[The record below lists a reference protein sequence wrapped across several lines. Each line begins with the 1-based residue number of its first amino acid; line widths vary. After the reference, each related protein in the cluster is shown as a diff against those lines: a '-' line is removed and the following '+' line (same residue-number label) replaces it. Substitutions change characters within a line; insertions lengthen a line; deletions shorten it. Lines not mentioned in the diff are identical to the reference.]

1 VRLPPPC
8 PRGPFA
14 LLPFA
19 AGIGYGS
26 AHSGQKLDAKSFPGA
41 EASHGRYGVTLTM
54 RAAVWLIERPRW
66 FKRAI
71 LIANDLVMLTVALWL
86 AYSLRWSQPYVPFTL
101 THWLLFAAAPIIG
114 VITFHMRGL
123 YKLVTRYIGPEGTTR
138 IYVAVLIAVLVW
150 ALLVLMVGVKNQ
162 PRSVVVIYGLIAA
175 GLIRFSRQWAA
186 SMLLRGAPQ
195 HRAVS
200 FTERKNVIIYG
211 AGTIGIQL
219 LRALNETGQFNM
231 VAFID
236 NNPSLAGQVVHGV
249 KVLRPGKIGKVITT
263 ENVKEVLLAMPSAL
277 RSERRA
283 AIKALAPFPVVVK
296 TLPALEEIASGH
308 VEVSDLRPID
318 VEDLLGRDPVAPELE
333 LLTAHVRGKVVMIT
347 GAGGSIGS
355 ELTRQLLELGPKALI
370 LFELS
375 EVALYE
381 IEMEIEEAQRQG
393 AKAPNAAGTSEAK
406 IVPVLGS
413 VLDRKLVA
421 RTIRDFD
428 VDVIYHA
435 AAYKHVPLVEMNPF
449 AGVQNNTFGTLALA
463 ETAKEL
469 GVERFVLVS
478 SDKAVRPTNVMGAS
492 KRLAELILQALA
504 EPRAAEPRVVEPRT
518 GSRGARTIFTMVRF
532 GNVLDS
538 SGSVVKR
545 FRNQIQAGGPVT
557 VTHKEIIRY
566 FMSIPEAA
574 QLVIQAGAMAS
585 GGEVFV
591 LDMGTPV
598 KIDDLARTMIRLSGL
613 EVRDEA
619 TPEGDIAIEYIG
631 LRRGEKL
638 YEELLIGENTTGTG
652 HPRIF
657 KNSEPFLAYAEL
669 VTALERLDDAI
680 QRLAEAELQDMLR
693 ATVEGYQPGTSG
705 HPATAKDEWQPV
717 SRTLH

>member
-1 VRLPPPC
+1 
-8 PRGPFA
+8 
-14 LLPFA
+14 
-19 AGIGYGS
+19 
-26 AHSGQKLDAKSFPGA
+26 
-41 EASHGRYGVTLTM
+41 M
-54 RAAVWLIERPRW
+54 NAAVWLIERPRW
-66 FKRAI
+66 FKRI
-71 LIANDLVMLTVALWL
+71 FLITNDIAMLTIALWA
-86 AYSLRWSQPYVPFTL
+86 AYSLRLSRFYAPESLGMTL
-101 THWLLFAAAPIIG
+101 LMAAAPIIG
-114 VITFHMRGL
+114 VVTFHLRGL
-123 YKLVTRYIGPEGTTR
+123 YKLVTRFIGPEGTTR
-138 IYVAVLIAVLVW
+138 ISVAVVIAVLAW
-150 ALLVLMVGVKNQ
+150 ALLVLMAGIKGH
-162 PRSVVVIYGLIAA
+162 PRSVVVIYGLIAL
-175 GLIRFSRQWAA
+175 GLIRLSRQWAGA
-186 SMLLRGAPQ
+186 LLLRLAPQ
-195 HRAVS
+195 HKPVS
-200 FTERKNVIIYG
+200 FDERKNVIIYG
-211 AGTIGIQL
+211 AGTMGVQL

-236 NNPSLAGQVVHGV
+236 NNPSLAGQMVHGV
-249 KVLRPGKIGKVITT
+249 KVLRPGKIGRMITK

-283 AIKALAPFPVVVK
+283 AIKALEPFPVVVK
-296 TLPALEEIASGH
+296 TLPALEEIASGR

-333 LLTAHVRGKVVMIT
+333 LLTGHVKDKVVMIT

-355 ELTRQLLELGPKALI
+355 ELTRQLLELGPKALV

-381 IEMEIEEAQRQG
+381 IDMEIEELKWRRSKQRD
-393 AKAPNAAGTSEAK
+393 APPLADTK
-406 IVPVLGS
+406 IIPVLGS

-421 RTIRDFD
+421 RIISTLG
-428 VDVIYHA
+428 VEVIYHA
-435 AAYKHVPLVEMNPF
+435 AAYKHVPLVEVNPF
-449 AGVQNNTFGTLALA
+449 AGLQNNTFGTLTLA
-463 ETAKEL
+463 EVAKEA
-469 GVERFVLVS
+469 GVKRFVLVS

-504 EPRAAEPRVVEPRT
+504 AP
-518 GSRGARTIFTMVRF
+518 RGATVFTMVRF

-545 FRNQIQAGGPVT
+545 FRNQIQAGGPLT
-557 VTHKEIIRY
+557 VTHPEIIRY

-613 EVRDEA
+613 EVRDA
-619 TPEGDIAIEYIG
+619 NNPEGDIDIEYIG

-638 YEELLIGENTTGTG
+638 YEELLIGENTTGTS

-657 KNSEPFLAYAEL
+657 KNSEPVLAYAEL
-669 VTALERLDDAI
+669 VAALERLDDAI
-680 QRLAEAELQDMLR
+680 QRQDEAVLQEMLR
-693 ATVEGYQPGTSG
+693 TIVEGYKPGSTG
-705 HPATAKDEWQPV
+705 HPASVKDEWQLV

>member
-1 VRLPPPC
+1 M
-8 PRGPFA
+8 
-14 LLPFA
+14 
-19 AGIGYGS
+19 GS
-26 AHSGQKLDAKSFPGA
+26 
-41 EASHGRYGVTLTM
+41 
-54 RAAVWLIERPRW
+54 AVWLIERPRW
-66 FKRAI
+66 FKRI
-71 LIANDLVMLTVALWL
+71 LLIVNDIVMLLIALWA
-86 AYSLRWSQPYVPFTL
+86 AYSLRLSQFYVPESFGMVV
-101 THWLLFAAAPIIG
+101 LFAAAPIIG
-114 VITFHMRGL
+114 VITFHLRGL
-123 YKLVTRYIGPEGTTR
+123 YKLVTRFIGPEGTAK
-138 IYVAVLIAVLVW
+138 IYVTVIIAVLVW
-150 ALLVLMVGVKNQ
+150 ALLVLLSGIKGH

-175 GLIRFSRQWAA
+175 GLIRVSRQWAA
-186 SMLLRGAPQ
+186 SMLLKAAPQ
-195 HRAVS
+195 HKGVS
-200 FTERKNVIIYG
+200 FDERKNVIIYG
-211 AGTIGIQL
+211 AGTTGIQL
-219 LRALNETGQFNM
+219 LRALNETGQYRL
-231 VAFID
+231 VAFVD

-283 AIKALAPFPVVVK
+283 AIRTLDSFPVVVK

-308 VEVSDLRPID
+308 VEVSDLRPIE
-318 VEDLLGRDPVAPELE
+318 VEDLLGRDPVAPDLA
-333 LLTAHVRGKVVMIT
+333 LLTAHVRDKVVMIT

-355 ELTRQLLELGPKALI
+355 ELSRQLLELGPKALI

-381 IEMEIEEAQRQG
+381 IEMEIEEAQRRRS
-393 AKAPNAAGTSEAK
+393 KAAGAASLGDTK

-413 VLDRKLVA
+413 VLDRRLVA
-421 RTIRDFD
+421 RTIHSYG
-428 VDVIYHA
+428 VEVIYHA

-469 GVERFVLVS
+469 AVERFVLVS

-504 EPRAAEPRVVEPRT
+504 EA
-518 GSRGARTIFTMVRF
+518 RGVPTIFTMVRF

-613 EVRDEA
+613 EVRDDA
-619 TPEGDIAIEYIG
+619 ASEGDITIEYVG

-638 YEELLIGENTTGTG
+638 YEELLIGENTTGTS

-657 KNSEPFLAYAEL
+657 KNSEPVMAYADL
-669 VTALERLDDAI
+669 VAALERLDDAI
-680 QRLAEAELQDMLR
+680 QRHDEAELQDMLR
-693 ATVEGYQPGTSG
+693 ATVEGYTPGSAG
-705 HPATAKDEWQPV
+705 HSAALKDEWQPA

>member
-1 VRLPPPC
+1 
-8 PRGPFA
+8 
-14 LLPFA
+14 
-19 AGIGYGS
+19 
-26 AHSGQKLDAKSFPGA
+26 
-41 EASHGRYGVTLTM
+41 M
-54 RAAVWLIERPRW
+54 RSAVWLIERPRW
-66 FKRAI
+66 FKRTV
-71 LIANDLVMLTVALWL
+71 LIVNDLAMLTIALWL
-86 AYSLRWSQPYVPFTL
+86 AYSLRWSAPYVPFSL
-101 THWLLFAAAPIIG
+101 AHWLLFAAAPIIG

-138 IYVAVLIAVLVW
+138 IYVAVIIAVLAW
-150 ALLVLMVGVKNQ
+150 ALLVLMVSVKNQ

-175 GLIRFSRQWAA
+175 GLIRLSRQWAA

-195 HRAVS
+195 HKAAG
-200 FTERKNVIIYG
+200 FEARKNVIVYG
-211 AGTIGIQL
+211 AGIIGIQL
-219 LRALNETGQFNM
+219 LRALNETGKYNV

-277 RSERRA
+277 RSERRT
-283 AIKALAPFPVVVK
+283 AIRALEPFPVVVK
-296 TLPALEEIASGH
+296 TLPALEEIASGR
-308 VEVSDLRPID
+308 VEVSDLRPIE

-333 LLTAHVRGKVVMIT
+333 LLTAHVRDKVVMIT

-381 IEMEIEEAQRQG
+381 IESEIEELQRQR
-393 AKAPNAAGTSEAK
+393 AKAADAAGATETK

-413 VLDRKLVA
+413 VLDRNLVA
-421 RTIRDFD
+421 RTIGDFD
-428 VDVIYHA
+428 VEVIYHA
-435 AAYKHVPLVEMNPF
+435 AAYKHVPLVEANPF
-449 AGVQNNTFGTLALA
+449 TGVRNNTFGTLALA

-469 GVERFVLVS
+469 GVGRFVLVS

-504 EPRAAEPRVVEPRT
+504 EQ
-518 GSRGARTIFTMVRF
+518 RGGTIFTMVRF

-613 EVRDEA
+613 ELRDEA
-619 TPEGDIAIEYIG
+619 SPEGDIAIEYIG

-638 YEELLIGENTTGTG
+638 YEELLIGENTTGTS

-657 KNSEPFLAYAEL
+657 KNSEPFMAYADL
-669 VTALERLDDAI
+669 ATALERLDDAI
-680 QRLAEAELQDMLR
+680 QKHDEAELQEMLR
-693 ATVEGYQPGTSG
+693 ATVEGYRSGTAGLPG
-705 HPATAKDEWQPV
+705 TAKDEWQPV

>member
-1 VRLPPPC
+1 
-8 PRGPFA
+8 
-14 LLPFA
+14 
-19 AGIGYGS
+19 
-26 AHSGQKLDAKSFPGA
+26 
-41 EASHGRYGVTLTM
+41 M
-54 RAAVWLIERPRW
+54 RSAVWLIERPRW
-66 FKRAI
+66 FKRALLI
-71 LIANDLVMLTVALWL
+71 LNDIAMLTIALWA
-86 AYSLRWSQPYVPFTL
+86 AYSLRLSQYYVPETFGMVV
-101 THWLLFAAAPIIG
+101 LFAAAPIIG
-114 VITFHMRGL
+114 VITFHLRGL
-123 YKLVTRYIGPEGTTR
+123 YKLVTRFIGPEGTAR
-138 IYVAVLIAVLVW
+138 IYVAVIIAVLAW
-150 ALLVLMVGVKNQ
+150 ALLVLLSGVKGH

-175 GLIRFSRQWAA
+175 GLIRLSRQWAA
-186 SMLLRGAPQ
+186 AMLLRAAPQ
-195 HRAVS
+195 HRPVN
-200 FTERKNVIIYG
+200 FEERKNVIIYG
-211 AGTIGIQL
+211 AGTTGIQL
-219 LRALNETGQFNM
+219 LRALNETGGYNM

-283 AIKALAPFPVVVK
+283 AIKALEPFPVVVK

-308 VEVSDLRPID
+308 VEVSDLRPIE

-333 LLTAHVRGKVVMIT
+333 LLTGHVKDKVVMIT

-355 ELTRQLLELGPKALI
+355 ELTRQLLELGPKSLI

-381 IEMEIEEAQRQG
+381 IEMEIEELKWRR
-393 AKAPNAAGTSEAK
+393 AKEPEAPTLADTK
-406 IVPVLGS
+406 IIPVLGS
-413 VLDRKLVA
+413 VQDRKLVA
-421 RTIRDFD
+421 RTISDYD
-428 VDVIYHA
+428 VEVIYHA
-435 AAYKHVPLVEMNPF
+435 AAYKHVPLVEVNPF
-449 AGVQNNTFGTLALA
+449 TGLKNNTFGTLTLA
-463 ETAKEL
+463 EVAKEAR
-469 GVERFVLVS
+469 VERFVLVS

-504 EPRAAEPRVVEPRT
+504 EPHGTTV
-518 GSRGARTIFTMVRF
+518 FTMVRF

-538 SGSVVKR
+538 SGSVVRR

-557 VTHKEIIRY
+557 VTHPEIIRY

-598 KIDDLARTMIRLSGL
+598 KIDDLARTMVRLSGL
-613 EVRDEA
+613 EVRDD
-619 TPEGDIAIEYIG
+619 TNPDGDIAIEYIG

-638 YEELLIGENTTGTG
+638 YEELLIGENTTGTS

-657 KNSEPFLAYAEL
+657 KNSEPVLAYAEL
-669 VTALERLDDAI
+669 VAALERLDDAI
-680 QRLAEAELQDMLR
+680 QRHDEADLQDMLR
-693 ATVEGYQPGTSG
+693 ATVEGYKPGSTG
-705 HPATAKDEWQPV
+705 HPASVKDEWQPV
-717 SRTLH
+717 SRMLH

>member
-1 VRLPPPC
+1 
-8 PRGPFA
+8 
-14 LLPFA
+14 
-19 AGIGYGS
+19 
-26 AHSGQKLDAKSFPGA
+26 
-41 EASHGRYGVTLTM
+41 M
-54 RAAVWLIERPRW
+54 RSAVWLIERPRW
-66 FKRAI
+66 FKRI
-71 LIANDLVMLTVALWL
+71 FLIANDMALLTIALWA
-86 AYSLRWSQPYVPFTL
+86 AYSLRLSQFYVPESFGMI
-101 THWLLFAAAPIIG
+101 LLMAAAPIIG

-138 IYVAVLIAVLVW
+138 IYVAVIIAVLAW
-150 ALLVLMVGVKNQ
+150 ALLVLLSGIKGH

-175 GLIRFSRQWAA
+175 GLIRLSRQWAGA
-186 SMLLRGAPQ
+186 LLLKAAPQ
-195 HRAVS
+195 HKPVS
-200 FTERKNVIIYG
+200 FDERKNVIIYG
-211 AGTIGIQL
+211 AGTMGIQL

-236 NNPSLAGQVVHGV
+236 NSPSLAGQVVHGV

-283 AIKALAPFPVVVK
+283 AIKALEPFPVVVK
-296 TLPALEEIASGH
+296 TLPALEEIASGR
-308 VEVSDLRPID
+308 VEVSDLRPIE

-333 LLTAHVRGKVVMIT
+333 LLTGHVKDKVVMIT

-381 IEMEIEEAQRQG
+381 IEMEIEELTWRR
-393 AKAPNAAGTSEAK
+393 AKEPEAPPLAGTK
-406 IVPVLGS
+406 IIPVLGS
-413 VLDRKLVA
+413 VQDRKLVA
-421 RTIRDFD
+421 RTISDYD
-428 VDVIYHA
+428 VEVIYHA
-435 AAYKHVPLVEMNPF
+435 AAYKHVPLVEVNPF
-449 AGVQNNTFGTLALA
+449 TGLQNNTFGTLTLA
-463 ETAKEL
+463 EVAKEAR
-469 GVERFVLVS
+469 VERFVLVS

-504 EPRAAEPRVVEPRT
+504 EPHGTTV
-518 GSRGARTIFTMVRF
+518 FTMVRF

-538 SGSVVKR
+538 SGSVVRR

-557 VTHKEIIRY
+557 VTHPEIIRY

-598 KIDDLARTMIRLSGL
+598 KIDDLARTMVRLSGL
-613 EVRDEA
+613 EVRDDDN
-619 TPEGDIAIEYIG
+619 PEGDIAIEYIG

-638 YEELLIGENTTGTG
+638 YEELLIGENTTGTS

-657 KNSEPFLAYAEL
+657 KNSEPVLAYAEL
-669 VTALERLDDAI
+669 VAALERLDDAI
-680 QRLAEAELQDMLR
+680 QRHDEADLQEMLR
-693 ATVEGYQPGTSG
+693 ATVEGYKPGSTG
-705 HPATAKDEWQPV
+705 HPASVKDEWQPV
-717 SRTLH
+717 SRMLH

>member
-1 VRLPPPC
+1 
-8 PRGPFA
+8 
-14 LLPFA
+14 
-19 AGIGYGS
+19 
-26 AHSGQKLDAKSFPGA
+26 
-41 EASHGRYGVTLTM
+41 M
-54 RAAVWLIERPRW
+54 RSAVWLIERPRW
-66 FKRAI
+66 FKRLF
-71 LIANDLVMLTVALWL
+71 LIANDMALLTIALWA
-86 AYSLRWSQPYVPFTL
+86 AYSLRLSRFYIPESFGMILVM
-101 THWLLFAAAPIIG
+101 AAAPLIG

-123 YKLVTRYIGPEGTTR
+123 YKLVTRFIGPEGTTR
-138 IYVAVLIAVLVW
+138 IYVAVIIAVLAW
-150 ALLVLMVGVKNQ
+150 ALLVLLSGIKGH

-175 GLIRFSRQWAA
+175 GLIRLSRQWAGA
-186 SMLLRGAPQ
+186 LLLKAAPQ
-195 HRAVS
+195 HKPVS
-200 FTERKNVIIYG
+200 CDERKNVIIYG
-211 AGTIGIQL
+211 AGTMGVQL
-219 LRALNETGQFNM
+219 LRALNETNQFNM

-236 NNPSLAGQVVHGV
+236 NSPSLAGQVVHGV

-283 AIKALAPFPVVVK
+283 AIKALEPFPVLVK
-296 TLPALEEIASGH
+296 TLPALEEIASGR
-308 VEVSDLRPID
+308 VEVSDLRPIE

-333 LLTAHVRGKVVMIT
+333 LLTGHVKDKVVMIT

-381 IEMEIEEAQRQG
+381 IEMEIEELKWRR
-393 AKAPNAAGTSEAK
+393 AKEPEAPPLADTK
-406 IVPVLGS
+406 IIPVLGS

-421 RTIRDFD
+421 RTISNYD
-428 VDVIYHA
+428 VEVIYHA
-435 AAYKHVPLVEMNPF
+435 AAYKHVPLVEVNPF
-449 AGVQNNTFGTLALA
+449 TGLQNNTFGTLTLA
-463 ETAKEL
+463 EAAKEAR
-469 GVERFVLVS
+469 VERFVLVS

-504 EPRAAEPRVVEPRT
+504 EPHGTTV
-518 GSRGARTIFTMVRF
+518 FTMVRF

-538 SGSVVKR
+538 SGSVVRR

-557 VTHKEIIRY
+557 VTHPEIIRY

-598 KIDDLARTMIRLSGL
+598 KIDDLARTMVRLSGL
-613 EVRDEA
+613 EVRDDNNA
-619 TPEGDIAIEYIG
+619 DGDIAIEYIG

-638 YEELLIGENTTGTG
+638 YEELLIGENTTGTS

-657 KNSEPFLAYAEL
+657 KNSEPVLAYAEL
-669 VTALERLDDAI
+669 VAALERLDDAI
-680 QRLAEAELQDMLR
+680 QRQDEADLQEMLR
-693 ATVEGYQPGTSG
+693 ATVEGYKPGSAG
-705 HPATAKDEWQPV
+705 HPASVKDEWQPV